1 MKFEVQFEGR
11 ELAKRAPRIDAG
23 FVVRVSCAS
32 GNFPARVTNLSS
44 SGFRLRS
51 ARALEPG
58 LEVTLEV
65 PRRPSVQ
72 CLIRWVSGK
81 EAGGIFLEPVT
92 L

>member
-1 MKFEVQFEGR
+1 MKVEGQLEGR
-11 ELAKRAPRIDAG
+11 ELARRAPRIDAG
-23 FVVRVSCAS
+23 FLVRVSCAA
-32 GNFPARVTNLSS
+32 GRFPARVTNLSS

-58 LEVTLEV
+58 WEVTLEV

-81 EAGGIFLEPVT
+81 EAGGVFLETVT